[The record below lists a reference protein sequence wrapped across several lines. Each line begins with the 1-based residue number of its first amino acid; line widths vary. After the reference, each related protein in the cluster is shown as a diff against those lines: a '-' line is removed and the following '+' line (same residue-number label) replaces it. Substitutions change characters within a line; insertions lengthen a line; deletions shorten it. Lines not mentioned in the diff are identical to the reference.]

1 MLARIFSCTR
11 RIAASDL
18 VPTRKRAVT
27 ITWSSCGLRIDVLD
41 AVDALDDGLERLGDE
56 LDRVLGLSPS
66 ARTWMST
73 IGTEICG
80 SSSRG
85 SETSATR
92 PKTKAASRN
101 SGVSGEVMKARVS
114 RPASPRRGGVTG

>member
-1 MLARIFSCTR
+1 MPLTIVSSGSVISLT
-11 RIAASDL
+11 ASS
-18 VPTRKRAVT
+18 AF
-27 ITWSSCGLRIDVLD
+27 
-41 AVDALDDGLERLGDE
+41 
-56 LDRVLGLSPS
+56 SPS

-85 SETSATR
+85 SEISATM
-92 PKTKAASRN
+92 PKTMAASRN

-114 RPASPRRGGVTG
+114 PPASPRRGGVTG

>member
-1 MLARIFSCTR
+1 
-11 RIAASDL
+11 
-18 VPTRKRAVT
+18 
-27 ITWSSCGLRIDVLD
+27 
-41 AVDALDDGLERLGDE
+41 
-56 LDRVLGLSPS
+56 
-66 ARTWMST
+66 MST

-92 PKTKAASRN
+92 PNTIAASRK

-114 RPASPRRGGVTG
+114 PPAIPRRGPGGVMG